1 MNTSF
6 VIVRAQA
13 EEAAALL
20 EYLKIIGVEIGPRF
34 GNVHV
39 AIFGKRSREAE
50 RMIFLQ
56 RISGI
61 QVKTHREALGLVL
74 YVVVTP

>member
-1 MNTSF
+1 MLDTKQSES
-6 VIVRAQA
+6 VEII
-13 EEAAALL
+13 EGEA
-20 EYLKIIGVEIGPRF
+20 YVGGVEIGPRF

-61 QVKTHREALGLVL
+61 QVKTHGEALGLVL